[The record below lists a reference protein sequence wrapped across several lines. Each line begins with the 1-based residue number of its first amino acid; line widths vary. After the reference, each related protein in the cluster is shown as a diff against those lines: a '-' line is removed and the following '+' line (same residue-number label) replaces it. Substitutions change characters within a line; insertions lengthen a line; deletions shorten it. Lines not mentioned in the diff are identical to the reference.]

1 MQIKIIGTWEEVV
14 MERRGNYG
22 FAIFWGVVT
31 SVIAIMSLAITAI
44 VVLDKKKK
52 EEERELED
60 YLETSI
66 N

>member
-1 MQIKIIGTWEEVV
+1 MTWEEFVS
-14 MERRGNYG
+14 ESSGSYG

-52 EEERELED
+52 KEKRELED
-60 YLETSI
+60 KHETRI

>member
-1 MQIKIIGTWEEVV
+1 
-14 MERRGNYG
+14 MERRENYG

-31 SVIAIMSLAITAI
+31 SVIAIMSLALTAI
-44 VVLDKKKK
+44 VVLEKKKK
-52 EEERELED
+52 KEERELED

>member
-1 MQIKIIGTWEEVV
+1 

-22 FAIFWGVVT
+22 FARFWGVVT

-52 EEERELED
+52 KEERELED